1 MGEKKLGLGSVVAT
15 GVGLIVATSC
25 LLSLGIGASSIGITF
40 IISMTIAC
48 VLNILTALSVSELN
62 ALMPNL
68 TGGLAQYTLAC
79 LGPFITVIVMV
90 GGYLLCNTIIGSA
103 ECAMFGNTLNDIFPQ
118 FGIPGSAYCVC
129 LLVILII
136 ANLNGIDMFAK
147 IQNVVAYALLGSLI
161 VMGIIG
167 ACRLG
172 SGTVVEQ
179 KAVISSDFT
188 DITSLC
194 GLAFFLFIG
203 CEFVIPISNQV
214 KNAKRNIPLGMIVS
228 LVLILVMQSIM
239 VIGFHHYTP
248 WQELGNSA
256 TPHVLYGTLLL
267 GKFGTIWMAIV
278 SILAVTSSVNTLMSS
293 LSYICIGMAKIN
305 LLPSIFLKT
314 NKKGAPY
321 VGILMIGGIMIIIN
335 ITGLS
340 TTSQLSFLILT
351 GCVFWMTAYIVSHIN
366 VLVLRK
372 RLPKAPRTFKV
383 PFSPVVP
390 ILGIIGTIWMIYNID
405 SNPDVRI
412 RIYEVCL
419 VIFVLLAAYSAIWI
433 KKVVKKPLFK
443 AYPVKDVMAMEHE
456 LYRKY
461 HTNAGNEKEPQT
473 NVNR

>member
-25 LLSLGIGASSIGITF
+25 LLSLGIGASAIGITF

-214 KNAKRNIPLGMIVS
+214 KNARRNIPFGMIVS
-228 LVLILVMQSIM
+228 LVLILIMQSIM
-239 VIGFHHYTP
+239 VIGFYHYTP

-256 TPHVLYGTLLL
+256 TPHVLYGTMLL

-278 SILAVTSSVNTLMSS
+278 SILAVTSSVNTMISS

-321 VGILMIGGIMIIIN
+321 VGILMIGGTMIVIN

-405 SNPDVRI
+405 SNPDVRL

-419 VIFVLLAAYSAIWI
+419 VIFVLLATYSAIWI

-456 LYRKY
+456 LYREY
-461 HTNAGNEKEPQT
+461 HTNAGNEKEPDT
-473 NVNR
+473 M

>member
-25 LLSLGIGASSIGITF
+25 LLSLGIGASAIGTTF
-40 IISMTIAC
+40 IISMAIAC
-48 VLNILTALSVSELN
+48 GLNMLTALSISELN

-79 LGPFITVIVMV
+79 LGPVITVIVMV
-90 GGYLLCNTIIGSA
+90 GGYLVCNTIIGSA

-118 FGIPGSAYCVC
+118 FGIPGNIYCVC

-136 ANLNGIDMFAK
+136 ANLNGVDMFAK
-147 IQNVVAYALLGSLI
+147 VQNVVAYSLIGSLLI
-161 VMGIIG
+161 MAIMGTCKIG
-167 ACRLG
+167 T
-172 SGTVVEQ
+172 GTVVEQ
-179 KAVISSDFT
+179 PAVISADFANV
-188 DITSLC
+188 TSLC

-203 CEFVIPISNQV
+203 CEFVVPISNQV
-214 KNAKRNIPLGMIVS
+214 KNARRNIPMGMIVS
-228 LVLILVMQSIM
+228 LLLIMLMQALM
-239 VIGFHHYTP
+239 VIGFKNYTL
-248 WQELGNSA
+248 WEVLGESA
-256 TPHVLYGTLLL
+256 TPHVLYGTMLL

-278 SILAVTSSVNTLMSS
+278 SILAVTSSVNTLISS
-293 LSYICIGMAKIN
+293 LCYICMGMAKIN

-321 VGILMIGGIMIIIN
+321 VGILTIGGTMIIIN

-340 TTSQLSFLILT
+340 TTDQLSFLILT
-351 GCVFWMTAYIVSHIN
+351 GCVFWMIAYIVSHIN

-383 PFSPVVP
+383 PFVPVVP
-390 ILGIIGTIWMIYNID
+390 IIGIIGTVWMIYNID
-405 SNPDVRI
+405 SDPDVRL
-412 RIYEVCL
+412 RIYKVCL
-419 VIFVLLAAYSAIWI
+419 IIFGLLALYSVIWI

-456 LYRKY
+456 LYREY
-461 HTNAGNEKEPQT
+461 HSNK
-473 NVNR
+473 